1 MTQSDS
7 TAVSG
12 SSDGIPSWAAV
23 NPCRSTAAARSRSA
37 APKENGVGDSLLDTS
52 EVLPTEELAS
62 VIGVRTSCLRSK
74 IGSDRTYSQLVDTTT
89 TLPGT
94 TTSTLIGPNGTAP
107 GLNFIEQQQ
116 KPLRDSSG
124 ERAAALPLLVAGIVL
139 LVVFS
144 VVFIRSWRRK
154 QRRSPSVSATEQ

>member
-1 MTQSDS
+1 M
-7 TAVSG
+7 
-12 SSDGIPSWAAV
+12 
-23 NPCRSTAAARSRSA
+23 
-37 APKENGVGDSLLDTS
+37 
-52 EVLPTEELAS
+52 
-62 VIGVRTSCLRSK
+62 
-74 IGSDRTYSQLVDTTT
+74 DTTT

-116 KPLRDSSG
+116 KPLSDSSG
-124 ERAAALPLLVAGIVL
+124 ERTAALPLLVAGIVL

-154 QRRSPSVSATEQ
+154 QRLSASISATEQ